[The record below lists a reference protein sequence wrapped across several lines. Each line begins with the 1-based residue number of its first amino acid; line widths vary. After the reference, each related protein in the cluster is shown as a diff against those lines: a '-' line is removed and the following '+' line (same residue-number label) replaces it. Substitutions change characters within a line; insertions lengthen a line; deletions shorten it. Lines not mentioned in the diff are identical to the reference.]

1 MTDWVLWGTAVNTA
15 AVLLGALLGL
25 AIKTLARRIYVRLE
39 NRDTENGERLLRLS
53 ALPDTVHKALGL
65 CGILIGISGAL
76 KTQNVLVMILS
87 MAFGTVVGELL
98 GLDAHLNR
106 FGGFIERKLK
116 GSNGNVAEGFVTA
129 TLLFCVGA
137 MTVTGAME
145 SGVLHTHTTYYTKSV
160 LDMSSAVVL
169 ASTLGVGVVLS
180 AVAVLGVQTILT
192 LIAML
197 AAGAIPLAIT
207 GEMTAVGSLLVVGI
221 GTNLLGVTKL
231 RLVNMLPAMFFPLA
245 LCPLFELIPI
255 F

>member
-1 MTDWVLWGTAVNTA
+1 MTDWPFWGTIVNTA
-15 AVLLGALLGL
+15 AVVVGASLGL
-25 AIKTLARRIYVRLE
+25 AIKAIAKRVYARLETEDAPNNTRLARL
-39 NRDTENGERLLRLS
+39 T
-53 ALPDTVHKALGL
+53 ALPDAAHKALGL

-87 MAFGTVVGELL
+87 MALGTVVGELL
-98 GLDAHLNR
+98 DLDGYLCR
-106 FGGFIERKLK
+106 FGAFVERKLK
-116 GSNGNVAEGFVTA
+116 GGEHNVAEGFVTA

-137 MTVTGAME
+137 MTVTGAIE
-145 SGVLHTHTTYYTKSV
+145 SGVLHAHTTYYTKAV
-160 LDMSSAVVL
+160 LDMTSAVVL
-169 ASTLGVGVVLS
+169 ASTLGIGVLLS
-180 AVAVLGVQTILT
+180 AVGVLGVQAVLT

-197 AAGAIPLAIT
+197 AAGAIPVAIT

-231 RLVNMLPAMFFPLA
+231 KLVNMLPAMFLPIA